1 MNSVDAATAELE
13 FERFVECMD
22 LDVNEKTMTDEDRVD
37 FQSLKDLFV
46 KNVKSGK
53 ITVNDDGEPTVHF
66 QKTENLSVERVTF
79 FEPDGAAFLALDKG
93 KKNADNAK
101 QFMMMGEITKQ
112 DPSLFS
118 KMKNRDLK
126 VCKVIMTLFLA

>member
-66 QKTENLSVERVTF
+66 QKTEGSRFAWL
-79 FEPDGAAFLALDKG
+79 
-93 KKNADNAK
+93 
-101 QFMMMGEITKQ
+101 
-112 DPSLFS
+112 
-118 KMKNRDLK
+118 
-126 VCKVIMTLFLA
+126 